1 MPLNSLLLIA
11 CSVIPPAWLKLFN
24 AQEVNQLL
32 GGGEMGVLDVTDMA
46 AHAQYSGGYSKDNS
60 TIKLFWKVGCS
71 SRCMHYAHMQHHS
84 PVKYGEIRAEDVT
97 DMGCCDKLDIGK
109 WSRGQREMMKSHS
122 MSTLATFALSSG
134 LLKACRST

>member
-1 MPLNSLLLIA
+1 ML
-11 CSVIPPAWLKLFN
+11 CQVIPPAWLKLFN

-97 DMGCCDKLDIGK
+97 DMAQY
-109 WSRGQREMMKSHS
+109 SRGYSKDNFSIKLFWKVCCLPGH
-122 MSTLATFALSSG
+122 LASYTHAL
-134 LLKACRST
+134 LQHC